1 MSVPISAWWRG
12 ARVHGAVGSLR
23 NQQTHQVH
31 SDLSIPK
38 ALLLEHV
45 RQGPDLYSAIPSES
59 IPDLFFWGPRAGGAH
74 FPAFFGIRLSSS
86 AWHLVMKCR
95 RLAFGG
101 QRPRMMP
108 CVYNVQ
114 NNPTTKNG
122 LSSPAASTQTEKPC
136 TWHLC
141 QIRGGSLKVTH
152 GKSPKSWLEIA
163 ELQWHKMIFPF
174 YYKG

>member
-1 MSVPISAWWRG
+1 MSVLKSASWGG

-38 ALLLEHV
+38 ALPLDHF
-45 RQGPDLYSAIPSES
+45 RQGPDLYSALPSES
-59 IPDLFFWGPRAGGAH
+59 ILDLSFWGPRAGGAH
-74 FPAFFGIRLSSS
+74 FPAFVGIRLSSS
-86 AWHLVMKCR
+86 AWHLVMTCKTKPARCL

-101 QRPRMMP
+101 QGPRMMP

-141 QIRGGSLKVTH
+141 QIRRVSGSH
-152 GKSPKSWLEIA
+152 PREKSPMLTWNC
-163 ELQWHKMIFPF
+163 WT
-174 YYKG
+174 